1 MRSLAPR
8 FSMCGC
14 GNAPTLQRRLAFIM
28 AYIQA
33 AAPRACADEVPR
45 ELDRE
50 LLDHGRLSARE
61 MAIQGGAIVI
71 VTTLQEGSD
80 GVRRA
85 QDLIVWL
92 WACHSWRQSLGV
104 R

>member
-1 MRSLAPR
+1 MVVVITPR
-8 FSMCGC
+8 PC
-14 GNAPTLQRRLAFIM
+14 RLAITM

-33 AAPRACADEVPR
+33 VSPRACADEVPR
-45 ELDRE
+45 ALDRE
-50 LLDHGRLSARE
+50 LLNHGGLSARE
-61 MAIQGGAIVI
+61 MAIQGGAVVI

-92 WACHSWRQSLGV
+92 WACHSWRQSLEV